1 MKLTADGVTT
11 YQDMT
16 VNGVRV
22 GQGGGDIDTNTA
34 VGYAALAVNTTANY
48 NVGVGYAALGAN
60 LSGAG
65 NTGLGFQALLA
76 NSTASNNT
84 AVGVNAG
91 SLLTTGSNNTCIGNN
106 AQPSSD
112 GVSNE
117 VTIGN
122 DDVETTRLKG
132 RVEFS
137 SYPDKG
143 KSAEAPNMYISAT
156 GLVYESTT
164 AFYSTEEVD
173 KMLAIKDKLIEK
185 LSARLDSLELKF
197 KALK

>member
-1 MKLTADGVTT
+1 MGAD
-11 YQDMT
+11 
-16 VNGVRV
+16 
-22 GQGGGDIDTNTA
+22 
-34 VGYAALAVNTTANY
+34 ALKD
-48 NVGVGYAALGAN
+48 
-60 LSGAG
+60 
-65 NTGLGFQALLA
+65 
-76 NSTASNNT
+76 
-84 AVGVNAG
+84 
-91 SLLTTGSNNTCIGNN
+91 LTTGNSNVAFGTGAISQVTDNKKNTAIGYYAGSNLVTGEGNIFIGNN
-106 AQPSSD
+106 AQPSNST
-112 GVSNE
+112 VSNE